1 MSDSLQIEQGGGGEC
16 GQLRLIGRMDAL
28 GADRLEQEIEVCL
41 RQGAVSIDL
50 ELAEVP
56 YLGSAGIRILLRTTK
71 AVRARG
77 GSLRLLHSSAVVQET
92 LRLVGLVE
100 LLATPSPPPSGSTRE
115 WVESAGFRYRVEMLE
130 GGAPLRVERVGDP
143 EVWPPRSVVSIP
155 FPADCFGLG
164 LGALGSEEDAL
175 GRVGECLAAGG
186 VAIVLPAGD
195 PTRPDYSIAQGA
207 LVPEL
212 SLAYGLL
219 CQGRFSHW
227 ASFEA
232 VEKGGSVAHA
242 QLVELALE
250 LSGASRAGALIAG
263 EIAGLVGAALLA
275 QGNGDRSS
283 LFSFPA
289 VREQLRFT
297 PEPAHAGRVGLA
309 VGVAARQAG
318 DIASFLR
325 PLQEGSPMM
334 AHFHCAVF
342 PYQAL
347 SSRESRI
354 ETVAAGLLGA
364 GRVEDLLHLVEDARP
379 IVGAGGSRWL
389 RGSLWFAPLAEEA
402 S

>member
-16 GQLRLIGRMDAL
+16 SQLRLIGRLDAL
-28 GADRLEQEIEVCL
+28 GADRLEQEIEACL
-41 RQGAVSIDL
+41 RQGAASIVL
-50 ELAEVP
+50 QLAEVP
-56 YLGSAGIRILLRTTK
+56 YLGSAGIRTLLRTVK

-77 GSLRLLHSSAVVQET
+77 GSLRLLHPSAVVQET
-92 LRLVGLVE
+92 LRLVGLIE
-100 LLATPSPPPSGSTRE
+100 LLAPPSPSPLAPARE
-115 WVESAGFRYRVEMLE
+115 WVESSGLRYRVEMLE

-155 FPADCFGLG
+155 FPADCFGFG
-164 LGALGSEEDAL
+164 LGALGGEEDAL

-186 VAIVLPAGD
+186 AAISLPTGD
-195 PTRPDYSIAQGA
+195 STRPDYLIAQGE

-219 CQGRFSHW
+219 CRGRFSHW
-227 ASFEA
+227 TSFEA

-242 QLVELALE
+242 QLAELALE
-250 LSGASRAGALIAG
+250 LSGASRVGMIVAG

-275 QGNGDRSS
+275 QASGERSS

-309 VGVAARQAG
+309 VGVVARQAG

-325 PLQEGSPMM
+325 PLQEGSPIMS
-334 AHFHCAVF
+334 HFHCAVF

-347 SSRESRI
+347 SSQESLI
-354 ETVAAGLLGA
+354 ETVVAGLLGA
-364 GRVEDLLHLVEDARP
+364 GRVEDLLHLVEDTRP
-379 IVGAGGSRWL
+379 LVGAGGSRWL
-389 RGSLWFAPLAEEA
+389 RGSLWFAQLEEA
-402 S
+402 P